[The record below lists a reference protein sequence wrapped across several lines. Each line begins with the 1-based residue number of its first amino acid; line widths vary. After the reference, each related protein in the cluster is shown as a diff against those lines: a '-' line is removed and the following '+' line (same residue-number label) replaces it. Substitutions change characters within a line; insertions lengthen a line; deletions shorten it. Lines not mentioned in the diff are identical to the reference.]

1 MCTHYHTKGDSEN
14 MSMKMTMWT
23 HLPPKRSMTQ
33 SRKRQTE
40 CSLPP
45 DQYDIDPFHSFLYL
59 RGRHTTTRY
68 STAPSRG
75 SSTSQNL
82 MKTMWLVRKTAGGGG
97 CIVCSMVRSPGRRAQ
112 HHRHPSPA
120 ILLAR
125 RGRLLRQCRHCGW
138 AEDSPCRTSS
148 YTTHLARHSVQMG
161 KHEGHCSSP
170 M

>member
-1 MCTHYHTKGDSEN
+1 
-14 MSMKMTMWT
+14 MSMKTTMWT

-33 SRKRQTE
+33 SRKIQTE

-45 DQYDIDPFHSFLYL
+45 DRYDIDPFRSFLYL
-59 RGRHTTTRY
+59 RGRHTTPRY
-68 STAPSRG
+68 STAPSCG
-75 SSTSQNL
+75 SSTSQSL
-82 MKTMWLVRKTAGGGG
+82 TKTMWLVRKTVGGSD
-97 CIVCSMVRSPGRRAQ
+97 CIVRSMACSPGRMAQ
-112 HHRHPSPA
+112 CHGHPSPA

-125 RGRLLRQCRHCGW
+125 RGRLLRQCRRCGW

-148 YTTHLARHSVQMG
+148 YTACLARHSVQMG